1 MSCVRGVSDAQR
13 MSREG
18 RAAAYALLAVVALS
32 VPVVLVLLLQ
42 EVFML
47 TIAYWLAPLLNL
59 LSRR

>member
-1 MSCVRGVSDAQR
+1 